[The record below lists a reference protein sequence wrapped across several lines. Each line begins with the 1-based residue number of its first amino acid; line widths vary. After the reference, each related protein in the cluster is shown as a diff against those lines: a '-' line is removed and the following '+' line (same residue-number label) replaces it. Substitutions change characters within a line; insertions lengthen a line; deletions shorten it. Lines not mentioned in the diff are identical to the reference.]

1 MNLLYASN
9 PGEFFKNGTDTVRCK
24 TFLIT
29 IDEQRRLPGG
39 VIDRLREGRPV
50 TTETLDTVCR
60 LCECQP
66 GDLLEWVPDSP
77 EK

>member
-1 MNLLYASN
+1 MIIYQNILQKLADAGWTSYRIKKEKQLS
-9 PGEFFKNGTDTVRCK
+9 
-24 TFLIT
+24 
-29 IDEQRRLPGG
+29 GG
-39 VIDRLREGRPV
+39 VIDRLREGRPI

-66 GDLLEWVPDSP
+66 GELLTWAPDSS

>member
-1 MNLLYASN
+1 MIVYLNILQKLADAGWTSYRIKK
-9 PGEFFKNGTDTVRCK
+9 EK
-24 TFLIT
+24 
-29 IDEQRRLPGG
+29 QLPGG

-66 GDLLEWVPDSP
+66 GELLEWVPDSP

>member
-1 MNLLYASN
+1 MIVYLNILQKLADSGWTSYRIKK
-9 PGEFFKNGTDTVRCK
+9 EK
-24 TFLIT
+24 
-29 IDEQRRLPGG
+29 QLPGG